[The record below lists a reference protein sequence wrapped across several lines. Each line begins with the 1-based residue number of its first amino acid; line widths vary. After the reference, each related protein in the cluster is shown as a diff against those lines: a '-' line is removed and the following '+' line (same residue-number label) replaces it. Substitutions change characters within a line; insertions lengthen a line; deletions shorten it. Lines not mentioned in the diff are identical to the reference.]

1 MRRDHMEKNQKNV
14 VEVIKRLN
22 ILIALSLDKTE
33 KNGLSMADKI
43 TKLNNLGVPSSDIAR
58 ILGKPANY
66 VTATLSQRKT
76 KKKKGKSNDE

>member
-1 MRRDHMEKNQKNV
+1 MRRGHMEKDQKNV
-14 VEVIKRLN
+14 EEIIKRLN
-22 ILIALSLDKTE
+22 ILIALNLDNTG

-43 TKLNNLGVPSSDIAR
+43 TKLNDLGVSSADIAR
-58 ILGKPANY
+58 ILGKPPNY

>member
-1 MRRDHMEKNQKNV
+1 MEKDQTSV
-14 VEVIKRLN
+14 GEIIRRLN
-22 ILIALSLDKTE
+22 ILIALSLDKTG

-43 TKLNNLGVPSSDIAR
+43 TKLNNLGVSSADIAR

-76 KKKKGKSNDE
+76 KKEKGKSNDE

>member
-1 MRRDHMEKNQKNV
+1 MENDHRSSE
-14 VEVIKRLN
+14 EIIKRLN
-22 ILIALSLDKTE
+22 ILIALNLDSTA

-43 TKLNNLGVPSSDIAR
+43 SKLNDLGVSSADIAR

-76 KKKKGKSNDE
+76 KKKGKSND